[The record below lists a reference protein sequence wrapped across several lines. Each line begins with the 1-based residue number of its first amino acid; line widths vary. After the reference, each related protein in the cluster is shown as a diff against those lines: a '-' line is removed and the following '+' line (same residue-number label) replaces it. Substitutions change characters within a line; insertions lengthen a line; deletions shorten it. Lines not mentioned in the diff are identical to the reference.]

1 MHNDGERGGVTFK
14 FQAWYKAE
22 TYIMK
27 LLGEK
32 KQQGHWSGNVASV
45 HFISIDFII

>member
-32 KQQGHWSGNVASV
+32 KQQGH
-45 HFISIDFII
+45 